1 MAHELEIVNGTAF
14 FADSRTDAWHQ
25 LGQQLERTMTAEE
38 ALEYAYLSRWNVRKT
53 PAFTADEDGNMIAMP
68 GRYATIRTNPVT
80 GVNEYLGNVGE
91 RYVPVQNE
99 SLVEFMDALV
109 DESGAHFETAGSLR
123 GGSQV
128 FVTMKVPA
136 YMTFTSADGKV
147 EDKTDLYI
155 AVMNSHDG
163 YGSLSVRVTPVRV
176 VCANTQAAAIA
187 NTKSYWG
194 TRHTINAL
202 KAVEAARQA
211 LSLNFAYADAFAEG
225 MQKLID
231 RELDAMEMEKAVNAI
246 FDVDGAETER
256 AKNGR
261 LDNAAQVMTGLNLKT
276 VMGFENTA
284 YGLYNAVTE
293 WVDHRVEVKD
303 GVFGAPAE
311 GLILG
316 GTSYTELKERAFA
329 ILSK

>member
-1 MAHELEIVNGTAF
+1 MHELDITGDVAF
-14 FADSRTDAWHQ
+14 FADSRNDAWHQ
-25 LGQQLERTMTAEE
+25 LGQQLDRTMTATE
-38 ALEYAYLSRWNVRKT
+38 ALEYAHLANWNVRKT
-53 PAFTADEDGNMIAMP
+53 PAWTTDEDGNMIAMD
-68 GRYATIRTNPVT
+68 GRFATVRTNPVSKA
-80 GVNEYLGNVGE
+80 VEYLGDVGS
-91 RYVPVQNE
+91 RYHVIQNE
-99 SLVEFMDALV
+99 ELVNFMDALV

-123 GGSQV
+123 GGKHV
-128 FVTMKVPA
+128 FATLKVPS
-136 YMTFTSADGKV
+136 YMVFEGKGGV
-147 EDKTDLYI
+147 QDRTDLYI

-163 YGSLSVRVTPVRV
+163 YGSLGVFITPVRV

-187 NTKSYWG
+187 SAKSRWSV
-194 TRHTINAL
+194 RHTAGALNAI
-202 KAVEAARQA
+202 EEARQA
-211 LSLNFAYADAFAEG
+211 LTLSFAYGDAFAEE
-225 MQKLID
+225 MQKLIE
-231 RELDAMEMEKAVNAI
+231 REMEQEEMERAVNAI

-276 VMGFENTA
+276 VMGFEDTA

-293 WVDHRVEVKD
+293 WVDHRVEIKE

-316 GTSYTELKERAFA
+316 DTTYTELKRRAFA